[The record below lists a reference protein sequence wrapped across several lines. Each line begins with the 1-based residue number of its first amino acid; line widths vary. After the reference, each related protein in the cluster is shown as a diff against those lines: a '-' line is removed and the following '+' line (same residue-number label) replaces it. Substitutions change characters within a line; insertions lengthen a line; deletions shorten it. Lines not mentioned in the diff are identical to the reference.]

1 MIDLLTGLRPV
12 RSYNGNWPG
21 SIGIQDKQSMD
32 SLLHVMTEEG
42 GE

>member
-1 MIDLLTGLRPV
+1 MQAEWKIHIESVD
-12 RSYNGNWPG
+12 
-21 SIGIQDKQSMD
+21 IQDKQSMD